1 MYSAAAYGPVGSGSL
16 ISSLRSIIFGG
27 SERWFVSEYLGISQ
41 HDILFHY
48 SDKHFI
54 ALDHS
59 SRSIELSIR
68 GTFNLNDVI
77 TCLLAHPIE
86 FCEGI
91 AQSGMVS
98 AARELAK
105 FAVPILRKAVQNYP
119 RYESGVVWS
128 QFGRWNCYFA

>member
-1 MYSAAAYGPVGSGSL
+1 M

-48 SDKHFI
+48 SDKGFNSAPTRFPKHFI

-68 GTFNLNDVI
+68 GTFNLYDVI